1 MAKKAIILI
10 IVLVVVG
17 MAGTIGGLVYFL
29 NRPAEA
35 EVVEEVDEGI
45 DYETA
50 KLLTIAGMKVRL
62 KQSGVKPSYLVASI
76 DITLVDEEALTKFE
90 ALQPIIKDAI
100 LGVLETKTAEELDG
114 NRAALKEPVLQAIKD
129 IFPKQEDK
137 DKILGVAIS
146 EFLIQ

>member
-10 IVLVVVG
+10 IVLVIVG
-17 MAGTIGGLVYFL
+17 MAGTIGGLVWFL
-29 NRPAEA
+29 NKPAEA

-50 KLLTIAGMKVRL
+50 KLLTIADMKVRL
-62 KQSGVKPSYLVASI
+62 KQSGVKPSYLLANI

-114 NRAALKEPVLQAIKD
+114 NRAALKEPILQAIQN

-146 EFLIQ
+146 QFLIQ

>member
-17 MAGTIGGLVYFL
+17 MAGTVGGLIYFL

-50 KLLTIAGMKVRL
+50 KLLTIADMKVRL
-62 KQSGVKPSYLVASI
+62 KQSGIKPSYLLATI

-90 ALQPIIKDAI
+90 ALQAIIKDAI

-114 NRAALKEPVLQAIKD
+114 NRAALKEPILQAIKD

-137 DKILGVAIS
+137 DKILGIAIS
-146 EFLIQ
+146 QFLIQ

>member
-10 IVLVVVG
+10 LVLVFVG

-29 NRPAEA
+29 NKPAEA
-35 EVVEEVDEGI
+35 EVVEEVDEGV

-50 KLLTIAGMKVRL
+50 KLLTIADMKVRL
-62 KQSGVKPSYLVASI
+62 KQSGVKPSYLLANI

-114 NRAALKEPVLQAIKD
+114 NRAALKEPVLQAVKD

-146 EFLIQ
+146 QFLIQ

>member
-17 MAGTIGGLVYFL
+17 MAGTVGGLIYFL

-50 KLLTIAGMKVRL
+50 KLLTISDMKVRL
-62 KQSGVKPSYLVASI
+62 KQSGIKPSYLLANI

-114 NRAALKEPVLQAIKD
+114 NRAELKEPVLQAIKD

-146 EFLIQ
+146 QFLIQ